1 MNTLQDLQKQVADL
15 KAKYAVW
22 NSKVGHE
29 AWDGKADAMG
39 LASDVGYL
47 IEYVMAKENLRT
59 IEDADAKMAHELSS
73 CLWSILALADI
84 YEVDLGAEFQ
94 KLLAL
99 FEQRITA

>member
-1 MNTLQDLQKQVADL
+1 MNTLGDLQKQVADL

-22 NSKVGHE
+22 NSKVGHD

-47 IEYVMAKENLRT
+47 MEYVMAKENLRT
-59 IEDADAKMAHELSS
+59 VEDADAKMAHELSS

-84 YEVDLGAEFQ
+84 YEIDLETEFQ
-94 KLLAL
+94 KIIAL
-99 FEQRITA
+99 FERRIEA